1 MSGRKRNAQGAAAKQ
16 RPNKR
21 GRMANDEPCEEAVR
35 QAKILLEQRPLEV
48 FRDTAAIIRDFVSPV
63 EGLTEQDE
71 EAVTERWNKSDVK
84 EDVGTL
90 NASAHSDLLR
100 LWKLSMRLYECP
112 PLYFMCPSAKM
123 KYQPTSK
130 NGKMSFGLY
139 SKGFC
144 VKFMT
149 LMAHPCWEA
158 DHLRLMTALEYAI
171 ACRIDDRG
179 TLDHI
184 LIDAST
190 CPAIRRMNEVLKHY
204 GGTMARRSIHK
215 IHASA
220 RRRANG
226 ESCPWSDFLFHIGET
241 VKAKSSIRPPIL
253 DEFLSED
260 GLPTLPLTSWD
271 LEAVIEAVDTM
282 EFTREEFRYSADDAL
297 KAWSKVRSGRDIPG
311 MEQLPDLYEVFTK
324 DIFRRSILKRK
335 SASGNDAEAEASSPL
350 QEEDEDQLEINAPR
364 SGPGSQILDDNE
376 ENEEDEEDEE
386 DDEDDEDQGEQDLDM
401 EDIGPPPS
409 SDEEEP
415 DNLANVIDTEAD
427 DAPFVQDEVDDDDRG
442 RVSPPGNFLGTPS
455 PGNFLG
461 PPGPGDIG
469 RPWPFPSGSLFGN
482 LMTRDEQS
490 RRDSENIAALVTQ
503 IEEMREEA
511 RNERQTTAQTMAQL
525 VEQNNKLLGQNKKLL
540 KDSDAVRQHVA
551 KIETTLEQ
559 EFDLVNNNETKLED
573 SIKKLAKSHREL
585 ARRFEDSQTRVT
597 GPIPADPT
605 SRGEMGHEGNSLRV
619 ERQGEAETQQG
630 SVKETTTKSSPAQVE
645 ALQVQPTGETE
656 SQQPPRTEQN
666 TVQTG
671 EVETQEKPASPE
683 EADTLSKSIQV
694 EVSLESQDQSRQAT
708 SAPVNEPSSD
718 GQDQGG
724 QVVPEGSKA
733 IPSTDPSQNT
743 IISDLPKDLPLCPPV
758 LQLQPGSFR
767 HQWLGSFNTLNHPKS
782 KPMRSAP
789 TPTPSWGR
797 LQRKQ
802 G

>member
-1 MSGRKRNAQGAAAKQ
+1 MSK
-16 RPNKR
+16 
-21 GRMANDEPCEEAVR
+21 
-35 QAKILLEQRPLEV
+35 
-48 FRDTAAIIRDFVSPV
+48 
-63 EGLTEQDE
+63 
-71 EAVTERWNKSDVK
+71 
-84 EDVGTL
+84 
-90 NASAHSDLLR
+90 SAHAELLR
-100 LWKLSMRLYECP
+100 LWKLSLRLYEIS
-112 PLYFMCPSAKM
+112 PLYFVCSSAKM
-123 KYQPTSK
+123 KYQPVSK
-130 NGKMSFGLY
+130 NGKMSLSLF
-139 SKGFC
+139 SQNFC
-144 VKFMT
+144 EKFMT

-158 DHLRLMTALEYAI
+158 QDLRLISGLQYAV

-179 TLDHI
+179 TLRHI
-184 LIDAST
+184 SANGSQ
-190 CPAIRRMNEVLKHY
+190 CPAIHRVNEELKHY
-204 GGTMARRSIHK
+204 GGTAEQRSVHK
-215 IHASA
+215 MHASA

-241 VKAKSSIRPPIL
+241 VKAKSSSSPPIL
-253 DEFLSED
+253 DEFLSDD
-260 GLPTLPLTSWD
+260 GLPTLPLTLWD

-282 EFTREEFRYSADDAL
+282 EFDQKEFRYSAADAL
-297 KAWSKVRSGRDIPG
+297 KAWNKVKSGRDIPS
-311 MEQLPDLYEVFTK
+311 MEQLPDLYEIFTK
-324 DIFRRSILKRK
+324 DIFRRSLLLKRK
-335 SASGNDAEAEASSPL
+335 SASVNDAEAEASSPL

-376 ENEEDEEDEE
+376 ENEED
-386 DDEDDEDQGEQDLDM
+386 DEDQGEQDLDM
-401 EDIGPPPS
+401 EGIGPPPS

-427 DAPFVQDEVDDDDRG
+427 DAPFVQDEVDDNDRG
-442 RVSPPGNFLGTPS
+442 RVSPPGNFLGTP
-455 PGNFLG
+455 
-461 PPGPGDIG
+461 GPGGIG

-490 RRDSENIAALVTQ
+490 RRDSETIAALVME
-503 IEEMREEA
+503 IKERREEA

-525 VEQNNKLLGQNKKLL
+525 VEQNNKLLGQNEKLLGQNKKLL

-724 QVVPEGSKA
+724 QVAPGRSKA
-733 IPSTDPSQNT
+733 IPSTNPSQNT
-743 IISDLPKDLPLCPPV
+743 IISGLPKDLPLWPPV
-758 LQLQPGSFR
+758 PQQQCDIFSRHCIGSY
-767 HQWLGSFNTLNHPKS
+767 STLNHPKT
-782 KPMRSAP
+782 KPMKVAS
-789 TPTPSWGR
+789 TPTHPWDK